1 MVRRG
6 MFEPMGL
13 ADILARIDRRLSDLD
28 LTDNAAQKMAKKPGA
43 ISNLRAAVRKG
54 GRSGISTATLN
65 ALAPVLRAR
74 PEWLLTGEGEMDE
87 ADAAR
92 LATRIQG
99 MAEGDAVE
107 LLTWCFQM
115 LEQAPKE
122 QALVAARAVLRAYRT
137 PQSAGEAPLD
147 SEAKR
152 RLVELAIR
160 LVRQPER

>member
-6 MFEPMGL
+6 MLELMGL
-13 ADILARIDRRLSDLD
+13 ADILARIDRRLSDLN
-28 LTDNAAQKMAKKPGA
+28 LTDNAAQTMGKKPGA
-43 ISNLRAAVRKG
+43 ISNLRVAVRKG

-65 ALAPVLRAR
+65 ALAPILQAR

-92 LATRIQG
+92 LADRLETMSG
-99 MAEGDAVE
+99 PDAVQ

-115 LEQAPKE
+115 LEGAPEE
-122 QALVAARAVLRAYRT
+122 QSLVAARAVLRAFHT

-147 SEAKR
+147 QAAKR
-152 RLVELAIR
+152 QLVELAIR